1 MDLLAIMLIRGPLCA
16 GFPIGVSYPHFYQA
30 HPALVEAVEG
40 SYPEKEKHESH
51 FYIEPVS
58 STNLLLYIKCS
69 ANFEKKMLG
78 HKNNTKKVYVLY
90 PVISYIII
98 CFIKTH
104 FN

>member
-1 MDLLAIMLIRGPLCA
+1 MPLDLLAGMLIRGPLCA

-30 HPALVEAVEG
+30 DPALVEAVEG

-58 STNLLLYIKCS
+58 STTLLLCTEFS

-78 HKNNTKKVYVLY
+78 HKAKYRIFSNLIRTR
-90 PVISYIII
+90 I
-98 CFIKTH
+98 
-104 FN
+104 